1 MRLTKEQL
9 ETFEKRGYLVL
20 RKFAEPELCDTILDI
35 AKAHLKHEV
44 PPVETEM
51 EYVGKSKEER
61 KTISDGHAQEWE
73 EHITV
78 RRLRQV
84 YHRDIVF
91 RQWMESDKIRPIL
104 KQILKESPTITIAH
118 HNSIMTKMPRTSTET
133 YWHQDIRYWHFESD
147 NLVSVWL
154 ALDEENDAN
163 GVLEFI
169 PGSHMMTFE
178 ADQFDE
184 KEYFSDSHADNRTLI
199 ETKEQTVLQK
209 GDVVF
214 FHSKLL
220 HRANKNK
227 TQTAKI
233 SFVYT
238 VHGKSNHPI
247 AGTRSSSF
255 SEVNL
260 D

>member
-1 MRLTKEQL
+1 MRLTEEQL
-9 ETFEKRGYLVL
+9 ARFEEKGYLVL
-20 RKFAEPELCDTILDI
+20 RKFAEEELCDTILDI
-35 AKAHLKHEV
+35 AKAHLKHQV
-44 PPVETEM
+44 PPVETEL

-61 KTISDGHAQEWE
+61 KTISDGHAQERE
-73 EHITV
+73 QHITV

-91 RQWMESDKIRPIL
+91 REWMESQKIRPIL
-104 KQILKESPTITIAH
+104 KQILKENPVITIAH
-118 HNSIMTKMPRTSTET
+118 HNSIMTKMPHTSTET
-133 YWHQDIRYWHFESD
+133 RWHQDIRYWHFEND

-154 ALDEENDAN
+154 ALDEENDEN

-169 PGSHMMTFE
+169 PGSHKMTFRAE
-178 ADQFDE
+178 QFDE
-184 KEYFSDSHADNRTLI
+184 KEYFADDSANNHMLI
-199 ETKEQTVLQK
+199 KTKEQTVLQK

-220 HRANKNK
+220 HRANKNR
-227 TQTAKI
+227 TEIPKI

-247 AGTRSSSF
+247 SGTRSGSF
-255 SEVNL
+255 PEVAL
-260 D
+260 G